1 MNKII
6 IDKYNMPLRNL
17 SKIYNLFPDLYTI
30 LFSTEDRY
38 IEIDLDEFPVL
49 REIKLDA
56 E

>member
-6 IDKYNMPLRNL
+6 IDKYNIPLRNL
-17 SKIYNLFPDLYTI
+17 SIIYNLFPVLYAI

-49 REIKLDA
+49 RQIKLDA